1 MFSNLNK
8 RMSELNEQRR
18 YIEAEIKKGVRLSTN
33 SLLSSNSEGDGS
45 DKSSSNESADSDLF

>member
-33 SLLSSNSEGDGS
+33 SLLSRNSEGDGS